1 MKKIVFDFDP
11 QKCSACGACAIA
23 CMDQNDVD
31 VEAGMQPYR
40 KVYEYESA
48 TERVYISIACLHCP
62 DAPCVTACP
71 VGCIYKDAE
80 TGLTLYHTDNCVGCH
95 SCAMACPYGAPTFR
109 PPGAKRPREKME
121 KCHGCVERIKVG
133 KQPACVH
140 SCPTG
145 ALGWHWSDDPEE
157 KSELAHIYESWNAL
171 TPSDK

>member
-71 VGCIYKDAE
+71 VGCIYNDQE
-80 TGLTLYHTDNCVGCH
+80 HHCH
-95 SCAMACPYGAPTFR
+95 QE
-109 PPGAKRPREKME
+109 RPRR
-121 KCHGCVERIKVG
+121 HRPLLSGRLRRRPGLPVR
-133 KQPACVH
+133 PAGH
-140 SCPTG
+140 
-145 ALGWHWSDDPEE
+145 
-157 KSELAHIYESWNAL
+157 
-171 TPSDK
+171 

>member
-48 TERVYISIACLHCP
+48 TERVFISIACLHCP

-80 TGLTLYHTDNCVGCH
+80 TGLTRQKRSPAQRHPSLFTAEPGN
-95 SCAMACPYGAPTFR
+95 SC
-109 PPGAKRPREKME
+109 
-121 KCHGCVERIKVG
+121 
-133 KQPACVH
+133 
-140 SCPTG
+140 
-145 ALGWHWSDDPEE
+145 
-157 KSELAHIYESWNAL
+157 
-171 TPSDK
+171 